1 MSIQKQERWSRIAR
15 IGVRATMIIL
25 VLALAVLAA
34 LVMIAELTVA

>member
-1 MSIQKQERWSRIAR
+1 MSIQKQEQWSRITR
-15 IGVRATMIIL
+15 IGVRAMMIIL

>member
-1 MSIQKQERWSRIAR
+1 MSIQKQERWSGIAR
-15 IGVRATMIIL
+15 VGVRAMIAVL